1 MSVFQFGVSE
11 AEKLAVTWRLTKRLI
26 CLLTGFLLSSNVI
39 ANEEPEA
46 PLWVSN
52 VAQVQ
57 SDRESDKNSSA
68 FGLENRLF
76 QYLNSFF
83 DPKFNLLNA
92 NYRRTENVLDSYA
105 NACSGNKLKTEERL
119 AKFPMTSFPQTIFLG
134 QRLYVSSRVNPSSL
148 EAYLTPNGTIQL
160 ERLLKENKQLVLG
173 LEDGRSYGDKADR
186 VFEMPE
192 NQPNIFIRHGD
203 GTAQGVV
210 EMWLADRI
218 HMLIE
223 YPAVFKHYQSA
234 SKFKETGFT
243 SYPVEELEAFHA
255 GYVMCSATPQGQM
268 LVTNVDE
275 VIAVASQHK
284 AYLQLHLDY
293 YSEDKHDEVTRLYN
307 QVFNTHF

>member
-1 MSVFQFGVSE
+1 MSVCQFAVSE
-11 AEKLAVTWRLTKRLI
+11 VGKFAVTWRFAKNLI
-26 CLLTGFLLSSNVI
+26 CLLIGFLLTFNVI

-52 VAQVQ
+52 DAQIQ
-57 SDRESDKNSSA
+57 SDKNRDSNSSA
-68 FGLENRLF
+68 FGLEISLF
-76 QYLNSFF
+76 QYLNSLF
-83 DPKFNLLNA
+83 DPQFNLLSA

-119 AKFPMTSFPQTIFLG
+119 AKFPMSTFPQTIFLG
-134 QRLYVSSRVNPSSL
+134 QRLYVSSRVDPSSL
-148 EAYLTPNGTIQL
+148 EAYLAPNGAIQL

-192 NQPNIFIRHGD
+192 IQPNIFIRHGD

-234 SKFKETGFT
+234 SEFKKTGFV
-243 SYPVEELEAFHA
+243 SYPVEELEAFHS
-255 GYVMCSATPQGQM
+255 GYVMCSATPQGKV
-268 LVTNVDE
+268 LVDNVDE
-275 VIAVASQHK
+275 VIAIASQQK
-284 AYLQLHLDY
+284 AYLQIHLDY

-307 QVFNTHF
+307 EVFNTHF

>member
-1 MSVFQFGVSE
+1 MFVFQFGVVE
-11 AEKLAVTWRLTKRLI
+11 AGKSSVSWRFSKSLI
-26 CLLTGFLLSSNVI
+26 CLLAGFLLTPNVI
-39 ANEEPEA
+39 ASEESEA

-57 SDRESDKNSSA
+57 RDKEGDTNSSA

-83 DPKFNLLNA
+83 DPQFNLINA
-92 NYRRTENVLDSYA
+92 NYRRTENVLDSYP

-119 AKFPMTSFPQTIFLG
+119 AKFPMTTFPQTIFLG

-148 EAYLTPNGTIQL
+148 EAYLAPNGAIQL
-160 ERLLKENKQLVLG
+160 EKLLKENKQFILG

-234 SKFKETGFT
+234 SEFKETGFT

-255 GYVMCSATPQGQM
+255 GYVMCSATPQG
-268 LVTNVDE
+268 
-275 VIAVASQHK
+275 K
-284 AYLQLHLDY
+284 AC
-293 YSEDKHDEVTRLYN
+293 
-307 QVFNTHF
+307 